1 MKKAIGYVRVST
13 DEQAEEGVSLRAQVE
28 KVRQYAALHD
38 LDLVEVIE
46 DAGRSAKDL
55 RRPGMERLLERVR
68 KGEAE
73 TVIVAKLDRATRSV
87 RDLQDLLAV
96 FKKKGVEFASVAER
110 LDTSSASGR
119 FFVGML
125 GLVAQW
131 ERETISQRTRDG
143 LAKIR
148 AEGRRVSGKA
158 PRGFRFKGDRV
169 VVDPAERRLASEAR
183 ALRESGLS
191 IRQIAQALNGRG
203 RKTRGG
209 GRFHASGIERLL
221 RAA

>member
-13 DEQAEEGVSLRAQVE
+13 EEQAEEGVSLRGQVE
-28 KVRQYAALHD
+28 KIRQYAALHD
-38 LDLVEVIE
+38 LDLVEVVE
-46 DAGRSAKDL
+46 DAGKSAKDL
-55 RRPGMERLLERVR
+55 RRPGMERMLEKVR
-68 KGEAE
+68 KGEVDA
-73 TVIVAKLDRATRSV
+73 VIVAKLDRATRSV
-87 RDLQDLLAV
+87 RDLQDLLEV

-131 ERETISQRTRDG
+131 ERETISERTRDG

-148 AEGRRVSGKA
+148 SEGRRVSGQA
-158 PRGFRFKGDRV
+158 PRGFRFRGDRV
-169 VVDPAERRLASEAR
+169 VVDPAEKRLAGEAA
-183 ALRESGLS
+183 ALRKTGLS
-191 IRQIAQALNGRG
+191 IRKIAETLNGMG
-203 RKTRGG
+203 RKTRNG
-209 GRFHASGIERLL
+209 GRIYPSGVERLL